1 MLVRTIIGTTVG
13 FLLGTI
19 AHELTHWAAAAGL
32 GAEVERVSLLPPAPE
47 VVYLATSAR
56 DDALIRAVTVPV
68 ALPVLVGVGLIAD
81 GRSLP
86 TVLALLA
93 VGLGYLPRSGSDWS
107 GVLETL
113 TPGLSP

>member
-19 AHELTHWAAAAGL
+19 AHELTHWGADVAL
-32 GAEVERVSLLPPAPE
+32 GAEVERVRLLPSAHE
-47 VVYLATSAR
+47 VAYIAMNAR
-56 DDALIRAVTVPV
+56 DDVLIRAVTVPL
-68 ALPVLVGVGLIAD
+68 ALPVLVGVGLGAD

-107 GVLETL
+107 GVLEAL
-113 TPGLSP
+113 TPGVSP